1 MAAFVKISPISLPSC
16 PLFPNSP
23 MSLVPNLGAH
33 FSSYIVCNCWLQT
46 IYSHELEP
54 YQRSTTRCPLC
65 LPVVLAG
72 RPHLCTST
80 SHELSSVSPSLT
92 SNHSSFVFS
101 LLLPSPAT
109 LDIYPSTLPIL
120 YSFSLN
126 LHIFLC
132 VSPQSLQEKRKRST
146 INWASIVL

>member
-46 IYSHELEP
+46 IYSHELEL

-80 SHELSSVSPSLT
+80 SHELIVLSLT
-92 SNHSSFVFS
+92 VPDFQPLLICVFS
-101 LLLPSPAT
+101 FAAQPGHTGYLPFNS
-109 LDIYPSTLPIL
+109 SN
-120 YSFSLN
+120 F
-126 LHIFLC
+126 IFLFSKPTHFSMC
-132 VSPQSLQEKRKRST
+132 QSPVTSGKEEEKHY
-146 INWASIVL
+146 